1 MSLKIYESASIS
13 IFFQH
18 GCLYFEPARAYAW
31 SLLLTYLHILSGFH
45 NQRPCD
51 GYRELY
57 SGQNIDFTLK
67 NRCPISQNFFYFFG
81 VAVRFD

>member
-1 MSLKIYESASIS
+1 MLMYESASIS

-18 GCLYFEPARAYAW
+18 GCLYFEPARAYYMHE
-31 SLLLTYLHILSGFH
+31 SSLLTYLHIPSGFH

-57 SGQNIDFTLK
+57 SVQNIDFTLK
-67 NRCPISQNFFYFFG
+67 TRASFKF
-81 VAVRFD
+81 